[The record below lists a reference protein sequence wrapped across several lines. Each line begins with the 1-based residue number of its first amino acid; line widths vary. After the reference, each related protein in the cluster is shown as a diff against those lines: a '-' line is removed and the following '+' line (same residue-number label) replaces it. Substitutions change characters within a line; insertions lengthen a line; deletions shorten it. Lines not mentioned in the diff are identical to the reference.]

1 MKTEIGYIYV
11 LDGQVVANPRRS
23 PVKNDHKNAMHK
35 YHIKYKAWKANCIP
49 VVNAEKTGYKDR
61 WFVYFVYL
69 DELYELT
76 NGQKVEHING
86 EVKRIV

>member
-1 MKTEIGYIYV
+1 MKPETGYIYN
-11 LDGQVVANPRRS
+11 LDGQVVVNPRLR
-23 PVKNDHKNAMHK
+23 PFADDYTDIQIEAGEFDGDLHHWNDN
-35 YHIKYKAWKANCIP
+35 NIP

-61 WFVYFVYL
+61 WFVYL